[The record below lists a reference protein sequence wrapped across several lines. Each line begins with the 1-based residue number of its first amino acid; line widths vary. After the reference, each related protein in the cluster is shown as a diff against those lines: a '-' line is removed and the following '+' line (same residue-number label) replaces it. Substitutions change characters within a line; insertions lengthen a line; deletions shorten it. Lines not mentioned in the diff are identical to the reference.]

1 MSEDL
6 KGKIL
11 NKALELFNTYG
22 YESVKMRDISGALN
36 ISPGNLTYHYKKKDD
51 IIYAIVQQ
59 QYRDHQNRKCA
70 ENTTFEEINE
80 LLKANV
86 EHQKKYFFYFN
97 NITELPR
104 KYPEIAKIQVEVK
117 REFYNL
123 LKEIFQNFIRKGLMK
138 PEAVEGAYDDLAF
151 AIISIVV
158 FWTQETFLQNDFIP
172 SPKDLISVVWN
183 IIRPNITDAGIPFI
197 PCCSKSIRTDN
208 RLARP
213 Q

>member
-1 MSEDL
+1 MSEDI
-6 KGKIL
+6 KEKIL
-11 NKALELFNTYG
+11 NKALDLFNIFG

-59 QYRDHQNRKCA
+59 QCKDHESRKCT
-70 ENTTFEEINE
+70 EKMTFEEFNN

-104 KYPEIAKIQVEVK
+104 KYPEIAKIQIEVK
-117 REFYNL
+117 RDFYNL
-123 LKEIFQNFIRKGLMK
+123 LTRFFKNLTVMGLMK
-138 PEAVEGAYDDLAF
+138 PELIEGAYDDLAF

-158 FWTQETFLQNDFIP
+158 FWTQENFLQNDFVLN
-172 SPKDLISVVWN
+172 PKNLLSVVWN
-183 IIRPNITDAGIPFI
+183 IIRPNLTERGIQLI
-197 PCCSKSIRTDN
+197 PN
-208 RLARP
+208 NENL
-213 Q
+213 

>member
-6 KGKIL
+6 KEKIL
-11 NKALELFNTYG
+11 NKALDLFNKYG

-36 ISPGNLTYHYKKKDD
+36 ISPGNLTYHYKKKED

-59 QYRDHQNRKCA
+59 QRRDHELRKCT
-70 ENTTFEEINE
+70 EEMTFEEFNH

-104 KYPEIAKIQVEVK
+104 KYPEIAKIQIEVK
-117 REFYNL
+117 RDFYIL
-123 LKEIFQNFIRKGLMK
+123 LKKFFQNLTVRELMK
-138 PEAVEGAYDDLAF
+138 PELIEGAYDDLAF

-158 FWTQETFLQNDFIP
+158 FWTQETFIQNNFVLN
-172 SPKDLISVVWN
+172 PKNLLSVVWN
-183 IIRPNITDAGIPFI
+183 IIRPNLTEKGIQLI
-197 PCCSKSIRTDN
+197 PIN
-208 RLARP
+208 ENP
-213 Q
+213 

>member
-1 MSEDL
+1 MGDDL
-6 KGKIL
+6 KEKIL
-11 NKALELFNTYG
+11 NKALELFNIYG

-51 IIYAIVQQ
+51 IIFAIVQQ
-59 QYRDHQNRKCA
+59 QRRDHQNRKCT
-70 ENTTFEEINE
+70 EDMTFEEINE

-104 KYPEIAKIQVEVK
+104 KYPEIAKIQIEIK

-123 LKEIFQNFIRKGLMK
+123 LKEIFQNFVRKGFMK

-158 FWTQETFLQNDFIP
+158 FWTQETFLQNDFV
-172 SPKDLISVVWN
+172 STPKNLLSVVWN
-183 IIRPNITDAGIPFI
+183 IIRPNLSHKGIRLI
-197 PCCSKSIRTDN
+197 PC
-208 RLARP
+208 
-213 Q
+213 